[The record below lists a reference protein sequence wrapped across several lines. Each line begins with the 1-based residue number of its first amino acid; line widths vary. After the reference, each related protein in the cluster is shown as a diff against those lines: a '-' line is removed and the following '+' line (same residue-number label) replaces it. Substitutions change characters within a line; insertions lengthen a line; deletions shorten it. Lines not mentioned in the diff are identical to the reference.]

1 MRTVFALTAMTS
13 AFSGG
18 AAVRDEREED
28 TRGADDRRLGSWIV
42 KTGG

>member
-1 MRTVFALTAMTS
+1 MRTVFALTTLAP

-28 TRGADDRRLGSWIV
+28 TRGAENRRRGSWIT